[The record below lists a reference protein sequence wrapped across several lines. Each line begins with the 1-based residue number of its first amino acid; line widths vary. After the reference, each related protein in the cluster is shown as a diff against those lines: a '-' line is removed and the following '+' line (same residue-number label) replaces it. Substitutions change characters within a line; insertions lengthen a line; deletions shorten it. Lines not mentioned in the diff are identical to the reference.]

1 MQKNGR
7 PKYPLRQR
15 ESCCNLEPG
24 AFTWLKSNSYKENLK
39 GLDSVRFRN
48 PSSDHHVHLD
58 VGCGPGNFLQE
69 HLLPRLRPCRR
80 VVAVDNSPYM
90 LEYATRHCLEPEVTF
105 DFMDIEQSDPQRILD
120 THDSFD
126 RVFSFLTFHYVWD
139 LPKAYRNVYNLLKD
153 EGECLILYFT
163 RTAITDVFQ
172 RLHEME
178 EWSAYTPFPAA
189 RTHGKE
195 LQGCA
200 EGWPWLRGTG
210 KDTVVMA
217 EEGLRASTESKFDL
231 KSMFAERYCFN
242 AAVPEEEII
251 ANEIKVVTTAGLEL
265 VSCRAYASHWTFPT
279 VADCLDPYIPF
290 FKMTSVMPQ
299 EKHNA
304 FREAAKQLVLQASTE
319 NSDEISLKYDVIVA
333 HAQKPK
339 RSL

>member
-178 EWSAYTPFPAA
+178 EWSAYTP
-189 RTHGKE
+189 
-195 LQGCA
+195 
-200 EGWPWLRGTG
+200 
-210 KDTVVMA
+210 
-217 EEGLRASTESKFDL
+217 DL

-251 ANEIKVVTTAGLEL
+251 ANEIKAVTTAGLEL

-279 VADCLDPYIPF
+279 VADCLGESGSDHYS
-290 FKMTSVMPQ
+290 T
-299 EKHNA
+299 
-304 FREAAKQLVLQASTE
+304 AAKVSKHTRE
-319 NSDEISLKYDVIVA
+319 T
-333 HAQKPK
+333 
-339 RSL
+339 